1 MIVLILVIA
10 GYFSGLVVAFRHVMM
25 LDKNVDELKREIDR
39 LKRRE
44 IACVDKEM
52 IAQRHHDLN
61 AKIEKESADTQML
74 YNKWTHQLHQ
84 NDKRVQ
90 KLENDVVVFLNS
102 DVVGKK

>member
-1 MIVLILVIA
+1 MIDIILAAV
-10 GYFSGLVVAFRHVMM
+10 FGLSMGIAFRQVRRCNR
-25 LDKNVDELKREIDR
+25 NVGILREQVDR

-74 YNKWTHQLHQ
+74 YNKWMHQLHQ